1 MSQLLNGTSRMKSK
15 DSFGISMINCMCYTS
30 KQICGV
36 DDTNKVF
43 MTDD

>member
-15 DSFGISMINCMCYTS
+15 DSFEISMTNCMWFTS
-30 KQICGV
+30 KKFCGV

-43 MTDD
+43 MSDD